1 MPKLQPTLHK
11 GFNKV
16 AFNKKNAGIIFTGNA
31 ITNLQLSWYI
41 RPFTELYCTI
51 YKFEPGKLRGTDL
64 EVFDGYPLPIGLL
77 SSIYGS
83 PEDTHVLYLIR
94 TYQGVYG
101 WLLENVTKK
110 WVAVEPA
117 GKFSAKRSS
126 VLLNVCDAINKDR
139 GYV

>member
-41 RPFTELYCTI
+41 RPFTELYCTT
-51 YKFEPGKLRGTDL
+51 YKFKPGELRDTDL
-64 EVFDGYPLPIGLL
+64 EVFDGYHLPEDVLR
-77 SSIYGS
+77 SIYSS
-83 PEDTHVLYLIR
+83 PEDTHVVYLIR

-101 WLLENVTKK
+101 WVLENVTKK
-110 WVAVEPA
+110 WVAVKPT

-126 VLLNVCDAINKDR
+126 VVLHVCDVINKER